1 MVMHDSLQALLVLL
15 LLSCCLQGATGKVGA
30 HGGPG
35 KRGAPVSPAS

>member
-1 MVMHDSLQALLVLL
+1 MVMHDSLQALLV